1 MFWRKSRVTF
11 PPPLCGFKTKPSI
24 GGAFSFHYLIRS
36 GCFIAL
42 PAWRISSSQLSITLI
57 LKMPI
62 ATILSNNNDT
72 NILRP
77 PSPTQP
83 FRLIYS
89 LLDDHLAPINTRSS
103 SVMTTQLSFSLS
115 FYLGSARLSNA
126 LNL

>member
-1 MFWRKSRVTF
+1 
-11 PPPLCGFKTKPSI
+11 
-24 GGAFSFHYLIRS
+24 
-36 GCFIAL
+36 
-42 PAWRISSSQLSITLI
+42 
-57 LKMPI
+57 MPI

-72 NILRP
+72 NILHP

-115 FYLGSARLSNA
+115 FYLGLARLSNA
-126 LNL
+126 LNLWQTLNEPLADIGGNYSCNISNQA